1 MLSQLGLQTNVVL
14 IVLFNYAYTF
24 QQLDPKEMAEQ
35 LKRQGSSV
43 QGIRPGKKTASYIS
57 ETLNRMSLLGSGF
70 LGLLAAAPAG
80 VEALTKLQVSFCFPA
95 YLLTP
100 KPGCV
105 MTLYDGFANGG
116 IRHALCLEL

>member
-1 MLSQLGLQTNVVL
+1 MQTNVVL
-14 IVLFNYAYTF
+14 IVLFNYAYIF

-43 QGIRPGKKTASYIS
+43 QGIRPGTKTASFIA

-80 VEALTKLQVSFCFPA
+80 VEALTKLQVGSTC
-95 YLLTP
+95 T
-100 KPGCV
+100 V
-105 MTLYDGFANGG
+105 
-116 IRHALCLEL
+116 H